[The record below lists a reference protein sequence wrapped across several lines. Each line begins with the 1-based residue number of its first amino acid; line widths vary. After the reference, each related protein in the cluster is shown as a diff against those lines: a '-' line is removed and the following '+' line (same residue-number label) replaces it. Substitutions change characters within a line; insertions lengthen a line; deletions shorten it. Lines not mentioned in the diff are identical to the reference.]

1 MIKNLSATESWYIFD
16 DALNLQGNPHDTYIN
31 PSSDGN
37 GGTGGN
43 RFVDFY
49 AGGFKI
55 RGSDQ
60 SVNGGGQHRM
70 WYMAFAADPFKYV
83 EAE

>member
-1 MIKNLSATESWYIFD
+1 
-16 DALNLQGNPHDTYIN
+16 
-31 PSSDGN
+31 
-37 GGTGGN
+37 
-43 RFVDFY
+43 FY
-49 AGGFKI
+49 AGGFKV